1 MLLVLSNGGRGAAA
15 VSALLDS
22 LGADYVFHFPTLKDA
37 GGFGKGDVFVGK
49 LSYKSLIKMIRQNRV
64 NAVIDIITTPA
75 ASDSHVAVNA
85 ADDLKIPLIKLI
97 RPTVP
102 EGTRIAAEPGRV
114 KCEINY
120 SYAAVAE
127 KINKTVG
134 TTVFLSRPV
143 SVRAVA
149 DEVFD
154 RSELYVPVGASAEFD
169 VDAAL
174 EYGIPL
180 INVREYNNL
189 NSREGIRE
197 ALKDAGAKLLITD
210 SATDIA
216 EKLSAAGDAGADV
229 IFTQGSGYDYE
240 YILDSLDGLSKCLIK
255 NGFVRGGS
263 DRAETENDMEAD
275 ENSDKGEEE

>member
-1 MLLVLSNGGRGAAA
+1 MLLVLSNGGRGAAP

-22 LGADYVFHFPTLKDA
+22 LGADYVFHFPTLEDA
-37 GGFGKGDVFVGK
+37 GGFGRGDVFVGK
-49 LSYKSLIKMIRQNRV
+49 LSYKSLIRMIRQNRV
-64 NAVIDIITTPA
+64 NAIIDIITTPA

-85 ADDLKIPLIKLI
+85 ADDLKIPVIKLI

-102 EGTRIAAEPGRV
+102 EGTRIAAEPGWV

-134 TTVFLSRPV
+134 TTVFLARPV

-149 DEVFD
+149 DAVFD

-197 ALKDAGAKLLITD
+197 ALKDVGAKLLITD

-216 EKLSAAGDAGADV
+216 EKLSAAGDAGAEI

-240 YILDSLDGLSKCLIK
+240 YIFDNIDGLSECLIE
-255 NGFVRGGS
+255 NGFVSGAN
-263 DRAETENDMEAD
+263 RAEMENETETEDNSGEGD
-275 ENSDKGEEE
+275 EE